1 MVWLFRFLKY
11 MRRFVLTH
19 LCRMEFPIVVNLTS
33 LFPFL
38 GCCVVFFLCI
48 QILKETTANSGE
60 PDQTPPFAASDLGL
74 HCWAMSHKKD
84 ARLIWVNVSNACKW

>member
-1 MVWLFRFLKY
+1 
-11 MRRFVLTH
+11 
-19 LCRMEFPIVVNLTS
+19 MEFPTVINLTS

-38 GCCVVFFLCI
+38 GCYVVLFLCI

-74 HCWAMSHKKD
+74 HCWPLSHKKD
-84 ARLIWVNVSNACKW
+84 ARLIWVNVSNACKWGRRRTHGPQIKFANLSQD